1 MRLKDKVALITGGS
15 KGVGAATAKLFGRE
29 GAVVAVVDLDAE
41 KGAKLCEEISA
52 GGGAAAFFQA
62 DVADRIGVKAMVES
76 VMARYNRIDILVN
89 NAGILRDATLVKMTP
104 EQWDTVIAVNL
115 TGVFNCTQAIV
126 PLMIQQ
132 GGGRILCASS
142 VVGVYGNIGQTNYVA
157 SKAGV
162 IGMVKVWAKE
172 LGRKGITVNAV
183 TPGFIATDMTA
194 SLPPKVL
201 DLMRDKTPL
210 GRLGTPEDVAHAYL
224 FLASDEAS
232 FITGAVLSVDGG
244 LIP

>member
-1 MRLKDKVALITGGS
+1 MRLKDKVAAITGGS
-15 KGVGAATAKLFGRE
+15 NGVGAATAKLFARE
-29 GAVVAVVDLDAE
+29 GAAVAVVDLDAE

-52 GGGAAAFFQA
+52 SGGTAAFFQA
-62 DVADRIGVKAMVES
+62 DVADRIGVKVMVES

-89 NAGILRDATLVKMTP
+89 NAGILRDAMFLKMTP
-104 EQWDTVIAVNL
+104 EQWDAVLAVNL

-126 PLMIQQ
+126 PLMVQQ

-194 SLPPKVL
+194 SLPPKVI
-201 DLMRDKTPL
+201 DLMRDRTPL
-210 GRLGTPEDVAHAYL
+210 GRLGAPEDVANAYL

>member
-29 GAVVAVVDLDAE
+29 GAAVAVVDLDAE

-76 VMARYNRIDILVN
+76 VMARYNRIDI
-89 NAGILRDATLVKMTP
+89 RDAMLVKIMP
-104 EQWDTVIAVNL
+104 EQWDAVLAVNL

-194 SLPPKVL
+194 SLPSKVI
-201 DLMRDKTPL
+201 DLMKDRTPL